1 MRILFLL
8 LSILVIM
15 HAADGQITLRDDLGR
30 NLHLERPAQKIVSL
44 APSITETVCA
54 VGAIAQLS
62 GITDYCNYPS
72 EVRSKQSVGGVVN
85 PNIEVIVSLEPDLV
99 LVTPEGNVKDSFSLL
114 EQLGIP
120 VFVTNPRTLEGI
132 RKSVSDIGILTG
144 NEVTAESLVTAME
157 TEEASLRRMNE
168 PTRRLMVVVAL
179 HPLIVAGTGTFL
191 SEMINLA
198 GGDNIAGGSSL
209 SYPSFS
215 REEVVEADPEVII
228 LSSGLPGDLRGLF
241 PEWKSVTALA
251 QQAVCTIDADLLSRP
266 GPRVLEGVRAMRRC
280 IGGSQ

>member
-1 MRILFLL
+1 
-8 LSILVIM
+8 M